1 MDRSTPTTPDDGK
14 QATVAAPTGNVIVP
28 IGLILGATVVLM
40 LVGWDLV
47 TGKTDDGQSVIHQH
61 NAINWLT
68 AACLI
73 GAGYLAAAIGI
84 RHRRRPGTDQSTW
97 VLFPVG
103 AGFLFGGCDEL
114 FEIHE
119 RFGSWVL
126 GAYLAGACLSLIW
139 LLPVLARHRVPLL
152 TFLAGMVGFAVA
164 FACEAFCQTAADAGP
179 PLSYVA
185 YVEEVGEFTACLL
198 FFLSMMT
205 LYASK
210 PPR

>member
-1 MDRSTPTTPDDGK
+1 MDCSTPTTPDDGK
-14 QATVAAPTGNVIVP
+14 QATVAAPAGTAIVP
-28 IGLILGATVVLM
+28 IGLVLGATVLLM
-40 LVGWDLV
+40 LVGWDLA
-47 TGKTDDGQSVIHQH
+47 TGKTDDSQSVIHQN

-68 AACLI
+68 ATCLI

-84 RHRRRPGTDQSTW
+84 RHRRRAGTDQSTW
-97 VLFPVG
+97 VLLPVG
-103 AGFLFGGCDEL
+103 VGFLFAGCDEA

-126 GAYLAGACLSLIW
+126 GAYLAGACVSLIW
-139 LLPVLARHRVPLL
+139 LLPVLARYRVPLL
-152 TFLAGMVGFAVA
+152 SFLAGMVSFAMA
-164 FACEAFCQTAADAGP
+164 FACEVLFQTAADVGP
-179 PLSYVA
+179 PLSYIA

-198 FFLSMMT
+198 FFLSMAA